1 MYEIDPGDEIDVE
14 SALWNLALRH
24 AFVEL
29 CIMSRET
36 DVRPLRVSVWLVR
49 GGRCLTLQA

>member
-1 MYEIDPGDEIDVE
+1 MTIDPGDDIDVK

-24 AFVEL
+24 AFVQL
-29 CIMSRET
+29 CIEARET

-49 GGRCLTLQA
+49 GE